1 MGPSREQVVGVV
13 VTYFPDVAAL
23 RALIDAARPQAAA
36 LVVVD
41 NTPATAAHRRCPPID
56 GVEIVAAGYNAGL
69 AAGLNRGC
77 EWARARGARFA
88 LLFDQDS
95 VPAPDMAERL
105 AAAWAAAAGS
115 GLRVAAAGPRFADSR
130 GARVYPFLRL
140 GLLRNHEVMPQPED
154 EFVRTATLITSGC
167 LISLAA
173 LDDAGPMDESLFI
186 DNVDLEWGFRAQARG
201 WALIGAPRAVLSHRI
216 GDDHVAA
223 PGWARWLGKDRAIRH
238 GPDRLYYI
246 TRNRIRL
253 YWRAHVPLAWKA
265 QDLLRLPAKIV
276 LSLWLAQDRAKTAKA
291 LARGVLDGFANR
303 GGVMRR
309 AL

>member
-23 RALIDAARPQAAA
+23 RALVDAARPQTAS
-36 LVVVD
+36 LVIVD
-41 NTPATAAHRRCPPID
+41 NTPATAAHRCCPPMD
-56 GVEIVAAGYNAGL
+56 GVEIISTGFNAGL

-77 EWARARGARFA
+77 ERARSRGARFV

-95 VPAPDMAERL
+95 VPAADMFERQ
-105 AAAWAAAAGS
+105 AAAWAAATQS

-130 GARVYPFLRL
+130 GARVFPFLRL
-140 GLLRNHEVMPQPED
+140 GLLRNHEVVPRPED
-154 EFVRTATLITSGC
+154 EFVCTDTLITSGC
-167 LISLAA
+167 LIAMAA

-186 DNVDLEWGFRAQARG
+186 DNVDLDWGFRALARG

-216 GDDHVAA
+216 GDEHVAA
-223 PGWARWLGKDRAIRH
+223 PAWARWFGKDRAIGH
-238 GPDRLYYI
+238 GADRLYYI

-253 YWRAHVPLAWKA
+253 YWRPHVPLAWKA

-276 LSLWLAQDRAKTAKA
+276 LSLWLAQDRAKVAKA
-291 LARGVLDGFANR
+291 LARGVLDGVANR

-309 AL
+309 AP